1 MNQKN
6 GELTMNNFLNAMNS
20 FLNKHDDP
28 FKKLTNINSNFK
40 KNLGLLLA
48 YKNPPLLK
56 TNYSRNSSIKRIH
69 K

>member
-6 GELTMNNFLNAMNS
+6 GELTINNFLNAMNS
-20 FLNKHDDP
+20 FLNKYAP
-28 FKKLTNINSNFK
+28 FKKLTNINSNLK

-56 TNYSRNSSIKRIH
+56 TNY
-69 K
+69 

>member
-1 MNQKN
+1 MNPKN
-6 GELTMNNFLNAMNS
+6 GELTINNFINAMNS
-20 FLNKHDDP
+20 FLNKYAP

-56 TNYSRNSSIKRIH
+56 TNY
-69 K
+69 

>member
-6 GELTMNNFLNAMNS
+6 GELTINNFINTMNS
-20 FLNKHDDP
+20 FLNKYAL
-28 FKKLTNINSNFK
+28 FKKLTNINSNLK

-56 TNYSRNSSIKRIH
+56 TNY
-69 K
+69 

>member
-6 GELTMNNFLNAMNS
+6 GELTINNFINAMNS
-20 FLNKHDDP
+20 FLNKYAP
-28 FKKLTNINSNFK
+28 FKKLTNTNSNFK

-56 TNYSRNSSIKRIH
+56 TNY
-69 K
+69 